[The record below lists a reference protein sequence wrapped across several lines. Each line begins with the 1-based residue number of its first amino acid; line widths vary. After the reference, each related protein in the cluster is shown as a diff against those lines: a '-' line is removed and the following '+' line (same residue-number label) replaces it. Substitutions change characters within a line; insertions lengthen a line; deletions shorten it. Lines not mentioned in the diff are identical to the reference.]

1 MRAWHHNYVTNT
13 QHTSPTPVQVL
24 AAQLRVKADKRLKR
38 QTPADIRAIAVAQES
53 RQRAA
58 AKSA

>member
-1 MRAWHHNYVTNT
+1 MRAWHHNCVTNT

-38 QTPADIRAIAVAQES
+38 QTPADIRAIAAQES